1 MPADYH
7 MHLIHDTHEDKCPY
21 TLERI
26 AAYLQ
31 VAEKNGVQEIG
42 ITEHCHRFTAFRPVM
57 AHLLEG
63 DNTYD
68 AVTEWLS
75 KQFYEPLDEY
85 VEVLVKAQQRGWPVK
100 IGLEVDYIPGQED
113 AIREIL
119 APYPWDY
126 TLGSVHYIDTW
137 GIDISPQSGWPDR
150 DIDEAYRTY
159 FQLLQ
164 QAAQSGLFDSL
175 AHPDLIKKFGHRP
188 AYDLEPVYA
197 QTAAIVAKAGC
208 AIEVS
213 TAGLHRPVA
222 ETYPNEALLKHFRTA
237 GVPIT
242 LGSDAHRPE
251 DVGRDFPVAVELCHK
266 AGYRTFTC
274 FTRRA
279 PEQRPLGR
287 GLEG

>member
-164 QAAQSGLFDSL
+164 QAAKAAFLTAWLTPTSSRSL
-175 AHPDLIKKFGHRP
+175 A
-188 AYDLEPVYA
+188 
-197 QTAAIVAKAGC
+197 TALRMIWN
-208 AIEVS
+208 
-213 TAGLHRPVA
+213 P
-222 ETYPNEALLKHFRTA
+222 
-237 GVPIT
+237 
-242 LGSDAHRPE
+242 
-251 DVGRDFPVAVELCHK
+251 
-266 AGYRTFTC
+266 
-274 FTRRA
+274 FTRKLL
-279 PEQRPLGR
+279 PSLQKR
-287 GLEG
+287 GARLKSARRGFIDLWRKRIQTKPC